1 MPRTARLNRKQK
13 LLLKKLDD
21 QIDRITQADRAF
33 FKRRPD
39 RVHRVRLASQA
50 EIKQEEL
57 MVGGTMIV
65 PAGYSAFIAV
75 RNVAPGI
82 RLRVMTLAPEGAETD
97 LPEEMAR
104 LIFEK
109 AAPQQLQ
116 EMEADL
122 RNAFEVRT

>member
-1 MPRTARLNRKQK
+1 MQK
-13 LLLKKLDD
+13 LTD
-21 QIDRITQADRAF
+21 QVDRVTQADRAF

-39 RVHRVRLASQA
+39 RAHRVRLAALA

-75 RNVAPGI
+75 RNMAPGI

-104 LIFEK
+104 SIFEK
-109 AAPQQLQ
+109 AAPTQAR
-116 EMEADL
+116 EIEAEL
-122 RNAFEVRT
+122 RKAFEVRT